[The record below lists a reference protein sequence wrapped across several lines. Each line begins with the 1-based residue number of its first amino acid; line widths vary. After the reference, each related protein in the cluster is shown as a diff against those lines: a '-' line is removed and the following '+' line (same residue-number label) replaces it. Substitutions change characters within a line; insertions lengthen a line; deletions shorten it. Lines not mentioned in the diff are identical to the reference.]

1 MLTVR
6 LSRFGAKKRPYYH
19 IIVTD
24 SENRRDGR
32 FIEQL
37 GTYDPKK
44 PMAEARVD
52 RERLGYWTGMG
63 ARLSESLAKVL
74 REHAKA
80 LAARATS

>member
-1 MLTVR
+1 MLMVR
-6 LSRFGAKKRPYYH
+6 LSRSGAKKRPYYH
-19 IIVTD
+19 IVVTD

-32 FIEQL
+32 FIEQI

-44 PMAEARVD
+44 PPAEARVD

-63 ARLSESLAKVL
+63 ACLSETLAKVL

-80 LAARATS
+80 LVARAAS